1 MEERPSASLEPTPEQ
16 LRYAAVLEKGMYLG
30 LACLFVTFALYVS
43 GVMEPY
49 LPRHE
54 LSEHWQKNVHEYL
67 TDAEIEPGW
76 AWTRMLG
83 YGDFINFIG
92 IAILAGITVPCYLSI
107 VPLLLKKKDTISVVL
122 VLLEVIVLSVA
133 ISGII
138 EVGH

>member
-1 MEERPSASLEPTPEQ
+1 MKEKPTASLEPTAEQ
-16 LRYAAVLEKGMYLG
+16 VRYAAVLEKGMYLG
-30 LACLFVTFALYVS
+30 LACLFVTFALYVF

-76 AWTRMLG
+76 GWVKMLG
-83 YGDFINFIG
+83 YGDFVNFIG
-92 IAILAGITVPCYLSI
+92 IAILAGVTVPCYLSI
-107 VPLLLKKKDTISVVL
+107 VPLLLKKKDMIYVVL

-133 ISGII
+133 ASGII
-138 EVGH
+138 AVGH